1 MAHTRLLNINDID
14 QFKELI
20 DRKYHAKEL
29 KSADS
34 NNKFL
39 ESLEKSG
46 IGDNRIYGY
55 FNDCGDLLSAS
66 CQYLWKQMPFYT
78 MTWGLIHPKFSN
90 TPFNKS
96 VEESGAR
103 ESFDI
108 AVKYG
113 ESVNRFQFF
122 YGMTLKNF
130 KTRRDIWL
138 EKESHLS
145 KNYER
150 TIETIIKSG
159 TDPIYQPWKQI
170 IGFQPRSHDIVIR
183 CCRLKN
189 KNIYDILYSQNFID
203 VPYSTIY
210 QDEV

>member
-1 MAHTRLLNINDID
+1 MAYARLLTMDDLD

-20 DRKYHAKEL
+20 NRRYHAKEL
-29 KSADS
+29 KAEDS
-34 NNKFL
+34 DNKFIKCL
-39 ESLEKSG
+39 SESG
-46 IGDNRIYGY
+46 ISNRRVYGY
-55 FNDCGDLLSAS
+55 FNDFNELLSAS
-66 CQYLWKQMPFYT
+66 CQYLWTKMPFYT

-122 YGMTLKNF
+122 YGMTLKNY

-138 EKESHLS
+138 DKESHLS
-145 KNYER
+145 KNYDR
-150 TIETIIKSG
+150 NIETIIKAG
-159 TDPIYQPWKQI
+159 TDPIYSHWKQI
-170 IGFQPRSHDIVIR
+170 VGYQPRANDIVIR
-183 CCRLKN
+183 SCRLKN
-189 KNIYDILYSQNFID
+189 KNTYEILYQQGLID
-203 VPYSTIY
+203 VSYDNLY
-210 QDEV
+210 KD

>member
-1 MAHTRLLNINDID
+1 MRYARLLEISDLD
-14 QFKELI
+14 KFKELI
-20 DRKYHAKEL
+20 NRKYHAKEL
-29 KSADS
+29 KSESSDE
-34 NNKFL
+34 KFINCL
-39 ESLEKSG
+39 KASG
-46 IGDNRIYGY
+46 IDNIRVYGY
-55 FNDCGDLLSAS
+55 FNNNGELLSSS
-66 CQYLWKQMPFYT
+66 CQSLWNQVPFYT

-138 EKESHLS
+138 DKESHLS

-150 TIETIIKSG
+150 NIETIIKAG
-159 TDPIYQPWKQI
+159 TEPSYEPWKQI
-170 IGFQPRSHDIVIR
+170 IGYQPRANDIVIR
-183 CCRLKN
+183 SCRLKN
-189 KNIYDILYSQNFID
+189 KNTYDILYNQKLID
-203 VPYSTIY
+203 IPYEEIY
-210 QDEV
+210 QNKH

>member
-1 MAHTRLLNINDID
+1 MRHARLLTIDDLD

-20 DRKYHAKEL
+20 NRRYHAKEL
-29 KSADS
+29 KAEDS
-34 NNKFL
+34 DNKFIKCL
-39 ESLEKSG
+39 SESG
-46 IGDNRIYGY
+46 ISSRRVYGY
-55 FNDCGDLLSAS
+55 FNDFNELLSAS
-66 CQYLWKQMPFYT
+66 CQYLWTEMPFYT

-122 YGMTLKNF
+122 YGMTLKNY

-138 EKESHLS
+138 DKESHLS

-150 TIETIIKSG
+150 NIETIIKAG
-159 TDPIYQPWKQI
+159 TDPCYSPWKQI
-170 IGFQPRSHDIVIR
+170 VGYQPRANDIVIR
-183 CCRLKN
+183 SCRLKN
-189 KNIYDILYSQNFID
+189 KNTYEILYQQGLID
-203 VPYSTIY
+203 VSYDNLY
-210 QDEV
+210 KD